1 MSTEQLQIGMELGP
15 RVDLLEADT
24 CQDKWRVS
32 PGEVFRVRGVTGIEH
47 VIACGDSRSVRFVLA
62 LHEQVSASSWLW
74 VTDPP
79 YGIGYSQRTSPRR
92 NGQGK
97 SPLPPRRK
105 DRDFDGRDDVLDAR
119 WLPLWA
125 ELAPPHAIYL
135 FTLWKVLERWRQ
147 AMVEVG
153 CRPQQRI
160 VWDKMHFG
168 MGDVSRYGSQLEDI
182 LCWYA
187 QGRTPTWEKREG
199 NLWTAPVGVH
209 RRGRR
214 RAGGARDAEAG
225 RGARGGR
232 AGAGGDAPQ
241 GLVRR
246 LIDRAGPRHYI
257 VHMSN
262 WLDSIPLS
270 PEQRAKLSALDLDI
284 AAAVAALTLE
294 QLMEATGFTIGKA
307 SLVMA
312 AAKDALPKA
321 SAPPTPAAPT
331 TISVQIAEPPD
342 LATRRAKALEAAAA
356 DQTRLAALVDL
367 GIPRVVVGTA
377 EEPESDAINLAAT
390 RAMLAHAAAG
400 AEVGTT
406 WAGLRI
412 VDVAEVTAPRIFCN
426 PRTGAALQEGKDA
439 MSLVPWAELGIEGLR
454 LAAYGYERGLFE
466 GRAEDWVFAAVRDDK
481 GWKQRIRVMAKA
493 DGFDLAGMDERLV
506 WRPRARESQPAGSKQ
521 GTGSGSPQT
530 GNPWAKLNKIF
541 LDRFDTNEL
550 LRFVRFNIDGKLIND
565 LPDAQTPKATIV
577 HKLVELLRARGY
589 IDAELRRNLIAERPR
604 SADEINAAFD
614 ALGV

>member
-1 MSTEQLQIGMELGP
+1 
-15 RVDLLEADT
+15 
-24 CQDKWRVS
+24 
-32 PGEVFRVRGVTGIEH
+32 
-47 VIACGDSRSVRFVLA
+47 
-62 LHEQVSASSWLW
+62 
-74 VTDPP
+74 
-79 YGIGYSQRTSPRR
+79 
-92 NGQGK
+92 
-97 SPLPPRRK
+97 
-105 DRDFDGRDDVLDAR
+105 
-119 WLPLWA
+119 
-125 ELAPPHAIYL
+125 
-135 FTLWKVLERWRQ
+135 
-147 AMVEVG
+147 
-153 CRPQQRI
+153 
-160 VWDKMHFG
+160 
-168 MGDVSRYGSQLEDI
+168 
-182 LCWYA
+182 
-187 QGRTPTWEKREG
+187 
-199 NLWTAPVGVH
+199 
-209 RRGRR
+209 
-214 RAGGARDAEAG
+214 
-225 RGARGGR
+225 
-232 AGAGGDAPQ
+232 
-241 GLVRR
+241 
-246 LIDRAGPRHYI
+246 
-257 VHMSN
+257 MSN

-412 VDVAEVTAPRIFCN
+412 FDVAEVTAPRIFCN

-541 LDRFDTNEL
+541 LDCFDTNEL